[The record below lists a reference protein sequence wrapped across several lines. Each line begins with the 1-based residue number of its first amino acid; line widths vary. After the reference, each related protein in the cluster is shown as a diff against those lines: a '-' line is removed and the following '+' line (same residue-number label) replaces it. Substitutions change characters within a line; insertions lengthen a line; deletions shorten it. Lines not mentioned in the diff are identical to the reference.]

1 MLLCPAIVAA
11 FQRPPIHARSN
22 SFAELH
28 YAQTLSYSFTCPS
41 AFDFRFIF
49 CLKSEMRK
57 KSFLMVTTI
66 MYNFITITK
75 IKIEFFLFHYV
86 LLHVSR
92 HPCLCYPWHKIYFVF
107 VFVFICICVYLYKVL
122 KRACAATLDSNFVL
136 LMVRQWFSYTF
147 NLPYIECLYCLI
159 VSYLV

>member
-75 IKIEFFLFHYV
+75 IKIEFFSISIRFITRFPAPMP
-86 LLHVSR
+86 LLSLTQNIF
-92 HPCLCYPWHKIYFVF
+92 C
-107 VFVFICICVYLYKVL
+107 ICICIYMHMCV
-122 KRACAATLDSNFVL
+122 F
-136 LMVRQWFSYTF
+136 
-147 NLPYIECLYCLI
+147 I
-159 VSYLV
+159 